1 MQELSYSFHIGND
14 KNKSKRSRRVMKN
27 KNVKDNIFNNN
38 AIQNARALSKVNKHN
53 LRKYDN
59 NAELINILRGSNN
72 LYEDVKEL
80 YKQEFEEARLEYNKK
95 QTRND
100 RKIDDYFTHIS
111 NNKKSDLACEIII
124 ELGDM
129 FYWEDKEERY
139 KKKMNLVFEEQLL
152 DLENIVPTFKIA
164 SAVVHYDESSPH
176 LHIVGVPIKNGKKNG
191 MKKQVGK
198 SDIFTKDSLKLIQEK
213 MRVKC
218 ISSFNKIYKTN
229 MKLKTKELGRNEDIQ
244 VQNMKKYYELK
255 KQNETNK
262 KRLEDV
268 NQKSNDTI
276 KKTNQVKEIINN
288 LKPTLINKENFTIN
302 QNQLNEINNYI
313 DQVNNNVSD
322 IKNVNDLT
330 VILNDFENDLQNH
343 NKQVQKLQDTIDKQQ
358 EEIQTLNIR
367 NQNTKYQLNSKNKEI
382 KELNKKISKLEQ
394 IIQIWQKLWQKLL
407 DFFQDKFYSSNP
419 KDKIYENV
427 ISDMLNKDILDNGDI
442 NYIENGYTVSKENDS
457 LER

>member
-14 KNKSKRSRRVMKN
+14 KNKSKRSRQVMKN

-59 NAELINILRGSNN
+59 NVELITILRGSNN

-129 FYWEDKEERY
+129 FYWKDKEENY

-164 SAVVHYDESSPH
+164 SAAVHYDESSPH
-176 LHIVGVPIKNGKKNG
+176 LHIVGVPIKNGRKNG

-198 SDIFTKDSLKLIQEK
+198 SNIFTKDSLKLIQEK

-218 ISSFNKIYKTN
+218 ISSFNKVYKTN
-229 MKLKTKELGRNEDIQ
+229 MKLKAKELGRNADIQ
-244 VQNMKKYYELK
+244 VQNMKKYCELK
-255 KQNETNK
+255 KQNEANK

-276 KKTNQVKEIINN
+276 KKSNQVKEIINN

-313 DQVNNNVSD
+313 EQVNNNVSD

-343 NKQVQKLQDTIDKQQ
+343 DKQVQKLQDTIDKQQ
-358 EEIQTLNIR
+358 EEIQTLNLR
-367 NQNTKYQLNSKNKEI
+367 NRNTKYQLNSKNMEI

-407 DFFQDKFYSSNP
+407 DFFQDKFYSSNH

-427 ISDMLNKDILDNGDI
+427 ISDMLDKDILNNEYI
-442 NYIENGYTVSKENDS
+442 NYIENGYTVSNENDS
-457 LER
+457 LEM

>member
-14 KNKSKRSRRVMKN
+14 KNKSKRSRQVMKN
-27 KNVKDNIFNNN
+27 KNIKDNMFNNN
-38 AIQNARALSKVNKHN
+38 AIQNARGLSKVNKHN

-59 NAELINILRGSNN
+59 NQELITILRGSNN

-129 FYWEDKEERY
+129 FYWEDKEENY

-176 LHIVGVPIKNGKKNG
+176 LHIVGVPIKNGRKNG

-198 SDIFTKDSLKLIQEK
+198 SDIFTKDSLKIIQEK

-218 ISSFNKIYKTN
+218 INSFNKIYKTN
-229 MKLKTKELGRNEDIQ
+229 MKLKAKELGRNEDIQ

-255 KQNETNK
+255 KQNEANK

-268 NQKSNDTI
+268 NKKSNDTI
-276 KKTNQVKEIINN
+276 KKSNQVKEIIDN

-302 QNQLNEINNYI
+302 KNQLNEINSYI

-322 IKNVNDLT
+322 IRNVNDLT
-330 VILNDFENDLQNH
+330 IILNDFENDLQNH
-343 NKQVQKLQDTIDKQQ
+343 DKQVKRLQETIDKQQ
-358 EEIQTLNIR
+358 DEIQTLNAR
-367 NQNTKYQLNSKNKEI
+367 NKNTKYQLNSKNKEI

-394 IIQIWQKLWQKLL
+394 IVQFWQNLWQKLL
-407 DFFQDKFYSSNP
+407 DFLQDKFYSPNH
-419 KDKIYENV
+419 KDKVYEDV
-427 ISDMLNKDILDNGDI
+427 ISDMQNKDILDNEDI

>member
-14 KNKSKRSRRVMKN
+14 KNKSKRSRQVMKN
-27 KNVKDNIFNNN
+27 KSVKDNMFNNN

-59 NAELINILRGSNN
+59 NAELITILRGSNN
-72 LYEDVKEL
+72 LYEDVKDL

-129 FYWEDKEERY
+129 FYWKDKEENY

-152 DLENIVPTFKIA
+152 DLDSIVPTFKIA

-176 LHIVGVPIKNGKKNG
+176 LHCVAVPIKNGRKNG

-198 SDIFTKDSLKLIQEK
+198 SNIFTKDSLKLIQEK

-218 ISSFNKIYKTN
+218 ISSFNKVYKTN
-229 MKLKTKELGRNEDIQ
+229 MKLKAKELGRNEDIQ
-244 VQNMKKYYELK
+244 VQNMKKYCELK
-255 KQNETNK
+255 KQNEANK

-276 KKTNQVKEIINN
+276 KKSNQVKEIINN

-313 DQVNNNVSD
+313 EQVNNNVSD

-343 NKQVQKLQDTIDKQQ
+343 DKQVQKLQDTIDKQQ
-358 EEIQTLNIR
+358 EEIQTLNLR
-367 NQNTKYQLNSKNKEI
+367 NRNTKYQLNSKNMEI

-407 DFFQDKFYSSNP
+407 DFFQDKFYSSNH

-427 ISDMLNKDILDNGDI
+427 ISDMLDKDILNNEDI
-442 NYIENGYTVSKENDS
+442 NYIENGYTVSNENDS
-457 LER
+457 LEM

>member
-14 KNKSKRSRRVMKN
+14 KNKSKRSRQVMKN

-59 NAELINILRGSNN
+59 NVELITILRGSNN

-129 FYWEDKEERY
+129 FYWKDKEENY

-164 SAVVHYDESSPH
+164 SAAVHYDESSPH
-176 LHIVGVPIKNGKKNG
+176 LHIVGVPIKNGRKNG

-198 SDIFTKDSLKLIQEK
+198 SNIFTKDSL
-213 MRVKC
+213 
-218 ISSFNKIYKTN
+218 
-229 MKLKTKELGRNEDIQ
+229 
-244 VQNMKKYYELK
+244 
-255 KQNETNK
+255 
-262 KRLEDV
+262 
-268 NQKSNDTI
+268 
-276 KKTNQVKEIINN
+276 
-288 LKPTLINKENFTIN
+288 
-302 QNQLNEINNYI
+302 
-313 DQVNNNVSD
+313 
-322 IKNVNDLT
+322 
-330 VILNDFENDLQNH
+330 
-343 NKQVQKLQDTIDKQQ
+343 
-358 EEIQTLNIR
+358 
-367 NQNTKYQLNSKNKEI
+367 
-382 KELNKKISKLEQ
+382 
-394 IIQIWQKLWQKLL
+394 
-407 DFFQDKFYSSNP
+407 
-419 KDKIYENV
+419 
-427 ISDMLNKDILDNGDI
+427 
-442 NYIENGYTVSKENDS
+442 
-457 LER
+457 

>member
-14 KNKSKRSRRVMKN
+14 KNKSKRSRQVMKN

-59 NAELINILRGSNN
+59 NVELITILRGSNN

-129 FYWEDKEERY
+129 FYWKDKEENY

-152 DLENIVPTFKIA
+152 DLDSIVPTFKIA

-176 LHIVGVPIKNGKKNG
+176 LHIVGVPIKNGRKNG

-218 ISSFNKIYKTN
+218 ISSFNKVYKTN
-229 MKLKTKELGRNEDIQ
+229 MKLKAKELGRNEDIQ
-244 VQNMKKYYELK
+244 VQNMKKYCELK
-255 KQNETNK
+255 KQNEANK

-276 KKTNQVKEIINN
+276 KKSNQVKEIINN

-313 DQVNNNVSD
+313 EQVNNNVSD

-343 NKQVQKLQDTIDKQQ
+343 DKQVQKLQDTIDKQQ
-358 EEIQTLNIR
+358 EEIQTLNLR
-367 NQNTKYQLNSKNKEI
+367 NRNTKYQLNSKNMEI

-407 DFFQDKFYSSNP
+407 DFFQDKFYSSNH

-427 ISDMLNKDILDNGDI
+427 ISDMLDKDILNNEDI
-442 NYIENGYTVSKENDS
+442 NYIENGYTVSNENDS
-457 LER
+457 LEM

>member
-14 KNKSKRSRRVMKN
+14 KNKSKRSRQVMKN
-27 KNVKDNIFNNN
+27 KNIKNNIFNNN
-38 AIQNARALSKVNKHN
+38 AIQNARGLSKVNKHN

-59 NAELINILRGSNN
+59 NQELITILRGSNN

-111 NNKKSDLACEIII
+111 NNNKSDLACEIII

-129 FYWEDKEERY
+129 FYWEDKEENY

-152 DLENIVPTFKIA
+152 DLENIIPTFKIA

-176 LHIVGVPIKNGKKNG
+176 LHIVGVPIKNGRKNG

-218 ISSFNKIYKTN
+218 INSFNKIYKTN
-229 MKLKTKELGRNEDIQ
+229 MKLKAKELGRNEDIQ

-255 KQNETNK
+255 RQNEANK

-268 NQKSNDTI
+268 NKKSNDTI
-276 KKTNQVKEIINN
+276 KKSNQVKEIIDN

-302 QNQLNEINNYI
+302 KNQLNEINSYI

-322 IKNVNDLT
+322 IRNVNDLT
-330 VILNDFENDLQNH
+330 IILNDFENDLQNH
-343 NKQVQKLQDTIDKQQ
+343 DKQVKKLQETIYNQQ
-358 EEIQTLNIR
+358 DEIQTLNAR
-367 NQNTKYQLNSKNKEI
+367 NKNTK
-382 KELNKKISKLEQ
+382 
-394 IIQIWQKLWQKLL
+394 
-407 DFFQDKFYSSNP
+407 
-419 KDKIYENV
+419 
-427 ISDMLNKDILDNGDI
+427 
-442 NYIENGYTVSKENDS
+442 
-457 LER
+457 

>member
-14 KNKSKRSRRVMKN
+14 KNKSKRSRQVMKN
-27 KNVKDNIFNNN
+27 KNIKNNMFNNN
-38 AIQNARALSKVNKHN
+38 AIQNARGLSKVNKHN

-59 NAELINILRGSNN
+59 NQELITILRGSNN

-80 YKQEFEEARLEYNKK
+80 YKKEFEEARLEYNKK

-111 NNKKSDLACEIII
+111 NNNKSDLACEIII

-129 FYWEDKEERY
+129 FYWEDKEENY

-152 DLENIVPTFKIA
+152 DLENIIPTFKIA

-176 LHIVGVPIKNGKKNG
+176 LHIVGVPIKNGRKNG

-218 ISSFNKIYKTN
+218 INSFNKIYKTN
-229 MKLKTKELGRNEDIQ
+229 MKLKAKELGRNEDIQ

-255 KQNETNK
+255 RQNEANK

-268 NQKSNDTI
+268 NKKSNDTI
-276 KKTNQVKEIINN
+276 KKSNQVKEIIDN

-302 QNQLNEINNYI
+302 KNQLNEINSYI

-322 IKNVNDLT
+322 IRNVNDLT
-330 VILNDFENDLQNH
+330 IILNDFENDLQNH
-343 NKQVQKLQDTIDKQQ
+343 DKQVKKLQETIDKQQ
-358 EEIQTLNIR
+358 DEIQTLNAR
-367 NQNTKYQLNSKNKEI
+367 NKNTKYQLNSKNKEI
-382 KELNKKISKLEQ
+382 KELNKKISKL
-394 IIQIWQKLWQKLL
+394 
-407 DFFQDKFYSSNP
+407 
-419 KDKIYENV
+419 
-427 ISDMLNKDILDNGDI
+427 
-442 NYIENGYTVSKENDS
+442 
-457 LER
+457 

>member
-14 KNKSKRSRRVMKN
+14 KNKSKRSRQVMKN
-27 KNVKDNIFNNN
+27 KNIKNNMFNNN
-38 AIQNARALSKVNKHN
+38 AIQNARGLSKVNKHN

-59 NAELINILRGSNN
+59 NQELITILRGSNN

-111 NNKKSDLACEIII
+111 NNNKSDLACEIII

-129 FYWEDKEERY
+129 FYWEDKEENY

-152 DLENIVPTFKIA
+152 DLENIIPTFKIA

-176 LHIVGVPIKNGKKNG
+176 LHIVGVPIKNGRKNG

-218 ISSFNKIYKTN
+218 INSFNKIYKTN
-229 MKLKTKELGRNEDIQ
+229 MKLKAKELGRNEDIQ

-255 KQNETNK
+255 RQNEANK

-268 NQKSNDTI
+268 NKKSNDTI
-276 KKTNQVKEIINN
+276 KKSNQVKEIIDN

-302 QNQLNEINNYI
+302 KNQLNEINSYI
-313 DQVNNNVSD
+313 YQVNNNVSD
-322 IKNVNDLT
+322 IRNVNDLT
-330 VILNDFENDLQNH
+330 IILNDFENDLQNH
-343 NKQVQKLQDTIDKQQ
+343 DKQVKKLQETIDNQQ
-358 EEIQTLNIR
+358 DEIQTLNAR
-367 NQNTKYQLNSKNKEI
+367 NKNTKYQLNSKNKEI

-394 IIQIWQKLWQKLL
+394 IVQFWQNLWQKLL
-407 DFFQDKFYSSNP
+407 DFLQDKFYSPNH
-419 KDKIYENV
+419 KDKVYEDV
-427 ISDMLNKDILDNGDI
+427 ISDMLNKDILDNEDI